1 MTGIKIRMKTTMK
14 TTTRTGTKTATMMRV
29 MLSAAAL
36 ACTAL
41 TPMASMAAAQ
51 DAQSYTQTIE
61 NLELR
66 DGFIPLYIDASDG
79 RILARLRAGD
89 GNGLG
94 RMIYT
99 ASLTS
104 GLGSNPVGLDRG
116 LGSSSEILRFFR
128 VNDRVFAEFE
138 NTGYRAGGAG
148 PEEAAATRN
157 SFARSIIWST
167 DILAEEDGNILIDL
181 SDFLKR
187 DPVGTADQLSGAG
200 QGSFSIAADRS
211 APITESALAFPE
223 NVEIDALLTLTSA
236 SPGAEVRAVTPA
248 PGSVTLTVHHS
259 FAALPPEGYE
269 PREAD
274 DRSGAIT
281 LDFYDMATPLDAPV
295 RRSLALRHR
304 LERVD
309 PSAQS
314 GPVVEPIVYY
324 LDRGTPPLIRDA
336 LIEGGNWWADAF
348 AAAGY
353 EDAFRVELLPEGA
366 HPLDI
371 RYNVIQ
377 WVHRQTRG
385 WSYGGSVIDPRTGE
399 IIKGRVIL
407 GSQRVRQDR
416 MIFEGLMGAGATGSG
431 AANDPLELALA
442 RIRQL
447 SAHEIGHTIGLAHNF
462 AASVSDRASVMDY
475 PAPLVTLDATGE
487 MDTSQAYGIGIAA
500 WDRVAISWLYGEF
513 GEGEAEA
520 RALDRILNEAAADDL
535 LYITDRHARGNA
547 SAHPLANLW
556 DNGADPVASLTETLA
571 VRARALETFGPQVLA
586 EGQPASALRQVL
598 PPIYLYHRYQ
608 VEAAAKSIGGVVFNY
623 GPNRAD
629 LVGMTPVSA
638 DDQTRALQALL
649 ATLDP
654 QILDLSDDILA
665 LMMPAPFADYDADA
679 TRELF
684 RSDDYPA
691 FSRTGAAAAA
701 GRITLQALLNPSRL
715 SRLAEQSARDDSQ
728 MTLEDLLSEVEEH
741 LFDAPR
747 DEAARLT
754 PIRNALQTEYVAQL
768 LEILA
773 SEPVAPAAAARLRLE
788 TMARNEPSRRR
799 SGADAAHQLWLAR
812 AALAGLERFDAGE
825 TPELIDTPIPPGSP
839 IGADTCW
846 HCDSA
851 ALMGLRE

>member
-1 MTGIKIRMKTTMK
+1 MK
-14 TTTRTGTKTATMMRV
+14 TTTMMLMMIALGATATT
-29 MLSAAAL
+29 LPPAA
-36 ACTAL
+36 TAQE
-41 TPMASMAAAQ
+41 PESFGEVV
-51 DAQSYTQTIE
+51 E
-61 NLELR
+61 NLEHR
-66 DGFIPLYIDASDG
+66 EGFIPLWVDPTDG
-79 RILARLRAGD
+79 RILAELSTGEED
-89 GNGLG
+89 GLG

-128 VNDRVFAEFE
+128 VNDQVFAEFE
-138 NTGYRAGGAG
+138 NLRYRADGAG
-148 PEEAAATRN
+148 ADEAAATRN

-167 DILAEEDGNILIDL
+167 AIVAEDQGRVLIDL
-181 SDFLKR
+181 SDFLIR
-187 DPVGTADQLSGAG
+187 DPVGTADQLSDSG
-200 QGSFSIAADRS
+200 QGSFSVASDRS
-211 APITESALAFPE
+211 AAITESALAFPS
-223 NVEIDALLTLTSA
+223 NVEIDALLTLTGT
-236 SPGAEVRAVTPA
+236 SPGSEVRAVTPA
-248 PGSVTLTVHHS
+248 PDSVTLTVHHS
-259 FAALPPEGYE
+259 FAALPAAGYE

-281 LDFYDMATPLDAPV
+281 RDYYDMASPLAEPV

-314 GPVVEPIVYY
+314 GPVVEPIIYY

-348 AAAGY
+348 TAAGY
-353 EDAFRVELLPEGA
+353 ENAFRVELLPEDA

-416 MIFEGLMGAGATGSG
+416 MIFEGLVGTANTGTGS
-431 AANDPLELALA
+431 ADDPLELALA

-462 AASVSDRASVMDY
+462 AASISDRASVMDY
-475 PAPLVTLDATGE
+475 PAPLVTLDDAGGI
-487 MDTSQAYGIGIAA
+487 DTSQAYDVGIGA

-513 GEGEAEA
+513 GDGASEAA
-520 RALDRILNEAAADDL
+520 TLSRILDDAASRGL
-535 LYITDRHARGNA
+535 LYITDRHARGNS

-556 DNGADPVASLTETLA
+556 DNGADPTAMLTETMA
-571 VRARALETFGPQVLA
+571 VRARALDGFGSHVLA
-586 EGQPASALRQVL
+586 AGQPASALRQVL

-608 VEAAAKSIGGVVFNY
+608 VEAAAKAIGGAVFNY
-623 GPNRAD
+623 GPNRSG
-629 LVGMTPVSA
+629 LIGLTPVDAA
-638 DDQTRALQALL
+638 DQARAIDALL
-649 ATLDP
+649 ATLEP
-654 QILDLSDDILA
+654 RTLDLPDSILA
-665 LMMPAPFADYDADA
+665 LMMPAPFADYDAAA

-691 FSRTGAAAAA
+691 FSRADAAAAA
-701 GRITLQALLNPSRL
+701 GRITLQAMLNPSRL
-715 SRLAEQSARDDSQ
+715 SRLADQAARDASHMPLPAVFDR
-728 MTLEDLLSEVEEH
+728 VEAT

-747 DEAARLT
+747 DEAMRLQ
-754 PIRNALQTEYVAQL
+754 PVRQALQAEYVAQL
-768 LEILA
+768 LQI
-773 SEPVAPAAAARLRLE
+773 VADGPATPAAMARQRLE
-788 TMARNEPSRRR
+788 TIARNEPGRRR
-799 SGADAAHQLWLAR
+799 TDAASSHQLWLAR
-812 AALAGLERFDAGE
+812 AAAAGLERFDAGE
-825 TPELIDTPIPPGSP
+825 TPEFVDTPIPPGSP

-851 ALMGLRE
+851 TLLGLGQDQ

>member
-1 MTGIKIRMKTTMK
+1 MKTTK
-14 TTTRTGTKTATMMRV
+14 T
-29 MLSAAAL
+29 MLMTIALGAMTSAAIAPV
-36 ACTAL
+36 AT
-41 TPMASMAAAQ
+41 AQ
-51 DAQSYTQTIE
+51 DEPTFDEVTE
-61 NLELR
+61 NLEHR
-66 DGFIPLYIDASDG
+66 EGFIPLWVDPADG
-79 RILARLRAGD
+79 RILAELTAGD
-89 GNGLG
+89 GDGLG

-128 VNDRVFAEFE
+128 VNDQVFAEFE
-138 NTGYRAGGAG
+138 NLGYRAGGAG
-148 PEEAAATRN
+148 PDEAAATRN

-167 DILAEEDGNILIDL
+167 AILAEEDGRVLIDL
-181 SDFLKR
+181 SDFLTR
-187 DPVGTADQLSGAG
+187 DPVGTTSQLSNSG
-200 QGSFSIAADRS
+200 QGSFSIADDRS
-211 APITESALAFPE
+211 AAITDSALTFPE
-223 NVEIDALLTLTSA
+223 NVEIDALLTLTSS
-236 SPGAEVRAVTPA
+236 SPGSEVRAVTPE

-259 FAALPPEGYE
+259 FAALPAPGYE

-281 LDFYDMATPLDAPV
+281 RDYYDMATPLTDPV

-304 LERVD
+304 LDRVE

-314 GPVVEPIVYY
+314 GPVVEPIIYY

-348 AAAGY
+348 SAAGY
-353 EDAFRVELLPEGA
+353 ENAFRVELLPEGA

-416 MIFEGLMGAGATGSG
+416 MIFEGLVGTAETGTGSAG
-431 AANDPLELALA
+431 DPLELALA

-462 AASVSDRASVMDY
+462 AASISDRASVMDY
-475 PAPLVTLDATGE
+475 PAPLVTLDSNGDI
-487 MDTSQAYGIGIAA
+487 DTSQAYDVGIGA

-513 GEGEAEA
+513 GDGETETTALNQILDDAES
-520 RALDRILNEAAADDL
+520 RGL

-556 DNGADPVASLTETLA
+556 DNGADPTAMLTETMA
-571 VRARALETFGPQVLA
+571 VRATALAGFGQHVLTA
-586 EGQPASALRQVL
+586 GQPASALRQVL

-608 VEAAAKSIGGVVFNY
+608 VEAAAKSVGGVIFNY
-623 GPNRAD
+623 GPNRAGLEG
-629 LVGMTPVSA
+629 LVPVSA
-638 DDQTRALQALL
+638 ADQARAIDALL

-654 QILDLSDDILA
+654 QALDLPDMILA
-665 LMMPAPFADYDADA
+665 LMMPAPFADYDPAA

-691 FSRTGAAAAA
+691 FSRSDAAAAS

-715 SRLAEQSARDDSQ
+715 SRLADQQARDASH
-728 MTLEDLLSEVEEH
+728 MPVSA
-741 LFDAPR
+741 LFDRVETVLFEAPR
-747 DEAARLT
+747 DEADRLQ
-754 PIRNALQTEYVAQL
+754 PIRRALQTEYVAQL
-768 LEILA
+768 LEI
-773 SEPVAPAAAARLRLE
+773 VADGSATPAAIARQRLE
-788 TMARNEPSRRR
+788 AIARNAPSQRR
-799 SGADAAHQLWLAR
+799 GDAASAHQLWLAR
-812 AALAGLERFDAGE
+812 AATAGLERFDAGE
-825 TPELIDTPIPPGSP
+825 TPELVDTPVPPGSP

-846 HCDSA
+846 HCDSGS
-851 ALMGLRE
+851 LLGLEAGQ